1 MVFYVGQVEDEEEIP
16 DPDSGI
22 GSVTGQA
29 WANVTRSA
37 LMPGCV
43 TPTTSSAPPPSS
55 SAGKKIT
62 SQPYSIHTSRGSI
75 RELTPH
81 YVNAECKMS
90 RKVHEGYI
98 VEVFEIRKQPS
109 DSSYGWILNL
119 TFHDFLETGEKVPF
133 CGGSRKGASRVANSL
148 GFPQKK
154 KNAKKQTK
162 SIYTSPVQGLIYWL
176 FVCLVL

>member
-1 MVFYVGQVEDEEEIP
+1 MDSNIDPLQTDATRAPHCFEIKTRDRVFYVGQVEDEEEIP

-62 SQPYSIHTSRGSI
+62 SQPYSKHTSRGSI
-75 RELTPH
+75 RGLTPH

-90 RKVHEGYI
+90 RKVHEAYI

-109 DSSYGWILNL
+109 DSSYG
-119 TFHDFLETGEKVPF
+119 
-133 CGGSRKGASRVANSL
+133 
-148 GFPQKK
+148 
-154 KNAKKQTK
+154 
-162 SIYTSPVQGLIYWL
+162 
-176 FVCLVL
+176 

>member
-1 MVFYVGQVEDEEEIP
+1 MDSNIDPLQTDATRAPHCFEIKTRDMVFYVGQVEDEEEIP

-75 RELTPH
+75 RELTPQ

-90 RKVHEGYI
+90 RKVHEVYI

-109 DSSYGWILNL
+109 ESSYG
-119 TFHDFLETGEKVPF
+119 
-133 CGGSRKGASRVANSL
+133 
-148 GFPQKK
+148 
-154 KNAKKQTK
+154 
-162 SIYTSPVQGLIYWL
+162 
-176 FVCLVL
+176 

>member
-1 MVFYVGQVEDEEEIP
+1 MFPAVNSFRFPLVSILVPFSFLLPQEIQLSEILSVDSNIDPLQTDATRAPHCFEIKTRDMVFYVGQVEDEEEIP

-109 DSSYGWILNL
+109 DNSYG
-119 TFHDFLETGEKVPF
+119 
-133 CGGSRKGASRVANSL
+133 
-148 GFPQKK
+148 
-154 KNAKKQTK
+154 
-162 SIYTSPVQGLIYWL
+162 
-176 FVCLVL
+176 

>member
-1 MVFYVGQVEDEEEIP
+1 MDSNIDPLQTDATRAPHCFEIKTRDRVFYVGQVEDEEEIP

-62 SQPYSIHTSRGSI
+62 SQPYSKHTSRGSI
-75 RELTPH
+75 RGLTPH
-81 YVNAECKMS
+81 
-90 RKVHEGYI
+90 
-98 VEVFEIRKQPS
+98 
-109 DSSYGWILNL
+109 
-119 TFHDFLETGEKVPF
+119 
-133 CGGSRKGASRVANSL
+133 
-148 GFPQKK
+148 
-154 KNAKKQTK
+154 
-162 SIYTSPVQGLIYWL
+162 
-176 FVCLVL
+176 